1 MIHQF
6 TLYTRLYSNK
16 IYYLLRLLILQ
27 QIMEE
32 KLMPL
37 YTYNIYLLQFLYHG
51 HGPYL
56 AHCCKQDNMVAIV
69 SVGSIWLFIWGWFS
83 FLDMPPINWGH
94 RRFRKFT
101 HVWING
107 SYKKTNLQCT
117 IHGFTQLMKQKC
129 DTHWYKCLYFR
140 LETGFNLLHALL
152 FYQKATCLA
161 LDILF
166 WMPNKPGQS
175 QRQMGLHLTTLIMPV

>member
-37 YTYNIYLLQFLYHG
+37 YTYNIHLLWILYHG
-51 HGPYL
+51 HSPYL

-107 SYKKTNLQCT
+107 SYKNQIYNVQYMASLKWWNRNVKPLDINAYISGQ
-117 IHGFTQLMKQKC
+117 
-129 DTHWYKCLYFR
+129 R
-140 LETGFNLLHALL
+140 
-152 FYQKATCLA
+152 LA
-161 LDILF
+161 LTYSMLSYFIR
-166 WMPNKPGQS
+166 KP
-175 QRQMGLHLTTLIMPV
+175 LV